1 MLIVSAT
8 ISKPTLSD
16 LSTAELGA
24 WRGLL
29 RVHSALIRDLD
40 AQLEREHELP
50 LTSYEVLL
58 TLAGCPESRMRMSEL
73 ADSVLLS
80 RSGCTRLVDR
90 LEREGLVT
98 RGECAG
104 DARGAY
110 AVLTEAG
117 LERFRAARITHL
129 EGVRERFTSRFSEE
143 ELARMA
149 TLWDRVVPGAS
160 GIEPPCGEG

>member
-1 MLIVSAT
+1 MSAT
-8 ISKPTLSD
+8 VSTPTAST

-24 WRGLL
+24 WRGML

-40 AQLEREHELP
+40 AELEREHGLP

-58 TLAGCPESRMRMSEL
+58 TLSGAPERQMRMSEL

-90 LEREGLVT
+90 LERVGLVT
-98 RGECAG
+98 RGNCPR

-117 LERFRAARITHL
+117 VERFGAARMTHL
-129 EGVRERFTSRFSEE
+129 EGVRELFTSRFSEN
-143 ELARMA
+143 ELAGMA

-160 GIEPPCGEG
+160 GTEGAVPGC

>member
-1 MLIVSAT
+1 MSAT
-8 ISKPTLSD
+8 ISTPNASSLSP
-16 LSTAELGA
+16 AELGA

-40 AQLEREHELP
+40 GELEREHGLP
-50 LTSYEVLL
+50 LNSYEVLL
-58 TLAGCPESRMRMSEL
+58 RLSEATDRQMRMSEL

-98 RGECAG
+98 RGECPG

-110 AVLTEAG
+110 AVLTDAG
-117 LERFRAARITHL
+117 LERFDSARLTHL
-129 EGVRERFTSRFSEE
+129 EGVREHFTSRFSAD
-143 ELARMA
+143 ELAGLA
-149 TLWDRVVPGAS
+149 ALWDRVIPGAS
-160 GIEPPCGEG
+160 STESGCGSD